1 MAARKKGSK
10 SENRPF
16 RSRAAGK
23 QPPETVSHRL
33 DKAPATPATREMD
46 REERTRRGFKA
57 AIVVLTGLSVVALVK
72 MTVSEAIAKN
82 PKFSLRQVVVHTEGT
97 LTPARIVRASG
108 LTDGVNVL
116 TLSLPKIRAEIQK
129 LAHVQSAS
137 VERDRENG
145 RLIMKVVQRQ
155 PVAWIECPRLKL
167 FPALSGRGYMLDA
180 EGVVLPCEVL
190 TRSYLALPTIRFE
203 GLSQAEAGAPIPDLQ
218 VRAALELLAGLKGR
232 FENDFDQVKRIDIP
246 APYALETTFADGAKV
261 TFSVDEIDGSLA
273 RFDRIRREG
282 KARHW
287 QIATL
292 NLIPKRNVP
301 ITFRSEPDMT
311 GLDRP
316 TILLSS
322 SEPPTA
328 APLDAP

>member
-10 SENRPF
+10 SENLPF
-16 RSRAAGK
+16 RKRKADK
-23 QPPETVSHRL
+23 PPVETISHRL

-46 REERTRRGFKA
+46 RDERKRRGFKA
-57 AIVVLTGLSVVALVK
+57 AVVVLTGLSVVVLVK
-72 MTVSEAIAKN
+72 MTVSEAIEKN

-145 RLIMKVVQRQ
+145 RLIMKVIQRQ

-167 FPALSGRGYMLDA
+167 FPAMSGGGYMLDA
-180 EGVVLPCEVL
+180 DGVVLPCVVL
-190 TRSYLALPTIRFE
+190 TRSYLALPTIRFD

-218 VRAALELLAGLKGR
+218 VQAALKLLAELKGR
-232 FENDFDQVKRIDIP
+232 FENEFEQVKRIEIP
-246 APYALETTFADGAKV
+246 APYALVTSFADGSEV
-261 TFSVDEIDGSLA
+261 TFSVDEIEDGLN
-273 RFDRIRREG
+273 RYDRIRREG
-282 KARHW
+282 RKRQW

-301 ITFRSEPDMT
+301 ITFQSEPDMS
-311 GLDRP
+311 GLERP

-328 APLDAP
+328 PSINAP